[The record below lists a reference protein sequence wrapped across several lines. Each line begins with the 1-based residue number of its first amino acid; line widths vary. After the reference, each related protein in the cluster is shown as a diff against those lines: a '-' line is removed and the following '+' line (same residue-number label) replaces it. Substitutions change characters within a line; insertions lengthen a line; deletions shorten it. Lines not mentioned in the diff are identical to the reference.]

1 MSLWNLRLTLDTDGS
16 RKQFVYLEFCLYLS
30 ISFLCF
36 LCMSGLFFIWDLKKK
51 KGKKYA
57 LSPGAP
63 SLVLYGLKFKSKMY
77 PLPQPHPSQ
86 HLYMKEQRRLTGP
99 PWISIHPEPITVFI
113 SRGISLIG
121 ERGIHPIPITAF
133 KLIDTSLI
141 GQRSIYLSLGWSKG
155 AVTDNLTL
163 TIWTGGGI
171 VLQGKAGWLE
181 EVRKGNCLER
191 NKKCPSYPWLVL
203 WIFTSFLSF
212 HSFGYNHTL
221 PYIGDVYMADL
232 IIYIINICR

>member
-36 LCMSGLFFIWDLKKK
+36 LCTSGLFFIWDLKKK
-51 KGKKYA
+51 KKGKNYA

-121 ERGIHPIPITAF
+121 ERGIHPVPITAF

-171 VLQGKAGWLE
+171 VLQGKAG
-181 EVRKGNCLER
+181 RKGSCLER

-232 IIYIINICR
+232 IIYTLNICR